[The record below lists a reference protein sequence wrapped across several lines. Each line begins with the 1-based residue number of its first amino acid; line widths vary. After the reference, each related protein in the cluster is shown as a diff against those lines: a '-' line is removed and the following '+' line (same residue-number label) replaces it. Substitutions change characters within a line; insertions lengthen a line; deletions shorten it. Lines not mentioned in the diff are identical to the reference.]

1 MFFSQRMHWFK
12 LILVRL
18 RSLTFPLLCSLPDHY
33 RSCLVRAKRALAS
46 SVFPQLSLSMI
57 EEDISSTLPSVHIFH
72 PETGPLYQELKD
84 MLCAWV
90 VSRSDEG
97 LGYASGAA
105 KIAAML
111 LITMPVQQGFV
122 VMRNLLERHCIR
134 SFFGGEGTKDD
145 VIYLFCVISF
155 LAHIVCQVEA
165 YYRWSLC

>member
-1 MFFSQRMHWFK
+1 MIFSQKMHWFK

-18 RSLTFPLLCSLPDHY
+18 RSLTFPSLRPLSDHY

-46 SVFPQLSLSMI
+46 SLFPQLSLTMI
-57 EEDISSTLPSVHIFH
+57 EEDISTTLPSVHIFH

-97 LGYASGAA
+97 LGYAFGAA

-134 SFFGGEGTKDD
+134 SFFGGEGAKDD
-145 VIYLFCVISF
+145 VKFLF
-155 LAHIVCQVEA
+155 
-165 YYRWSLC
+165 